1 MRRAIEQAILS
12 TLLNTASA
20 SEKDFDMLIDYKLDY
35 KLFNANRT
43 HTLVAKALFNHAE
56 DGLVWDELLIH
67 NYILKKT
74 KLEKTKMNEQEY
86 SEINNKVSL
95 PFTVFLRYIED
106 LNEMETNRI
115 INERLKRL

>member
-20 SEKDFDMLIDYKLDY
+20 NEKDFDMLIDYKLDY

-67 NYILKKT
+67 NYMLKKT
-74 KLEKTKMNEQEY
+74 KVNEQEY
-86 SEINNKVSL
+86 LEINNKLSL
-95 PFTVFLRYIED
+95 PFTVFLRYIEG
-106 LNEMETNRI
+106 LKEMETNRI